1 MCNFSESAVFVSLTC
16 SLFPE
21 DFHSDSFCFTVAGVA
36 PCVNDLPVCH
46 ESADGIYSCRF
57 VSLGSFGVSLKIEF
71 R

>member
-1 MCNFSESAVFVSLTC
+1 MFLVS
-16 SLFPE
+16 E
-21 DFHSDSFCFTVAGVA
+21 DFHSDSFRFTVAGAA

-57 VSLGSFGVSLKIEF
+57 VALGSFEVSLKIEF